1 MPIYQARYTLG
12 TASATQIVAPDVEP
26 QQVWIHEADHSASTE
41 LYIGNSS
48 VTASTGLHL
57 HAAETINITVNPN
70 DGVYAISGQGAPTV
84 HVLRVT
90 QH

>member
-1 MPIYQARYTLG
+1 MPIYQARFTLG
-12 TASATQIVAPDVEP
+12 TATATQIVAPSTEP
-26 QQVWIHEADHSASTE
+26 QQVWIHEADHSESTA

-57 HAAETINITVNPN
+57 HAADTINITVNPN
-70 DGVYAISGQGAPTV
+70 DGVYAISGQGAPVV